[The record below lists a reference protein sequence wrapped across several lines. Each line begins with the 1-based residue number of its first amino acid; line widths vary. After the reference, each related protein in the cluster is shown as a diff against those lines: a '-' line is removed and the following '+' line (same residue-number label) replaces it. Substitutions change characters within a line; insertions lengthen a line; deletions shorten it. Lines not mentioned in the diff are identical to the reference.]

1 MEHTI
6 KDIYGDLIHRVRI
19 LIDFNPI
26 VSFNAYTSNID
37 DDVNVGKLHDIIH
50 FRRIVA
56 LILQISFIT
65 PK

>member
-1 MEHTI
+1 M
-6 KDIYGDLIHRVRI
+6 
-19 LIDFNPI
+19 IDFNPI